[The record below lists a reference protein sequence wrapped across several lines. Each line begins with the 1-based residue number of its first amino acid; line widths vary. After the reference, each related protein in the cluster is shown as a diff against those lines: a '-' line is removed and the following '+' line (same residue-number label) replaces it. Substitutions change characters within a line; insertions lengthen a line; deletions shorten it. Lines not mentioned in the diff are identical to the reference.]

1 MKKRL
6 VVGVS
11 GASGVQLAVR
21 LLAAMRGREGWE
33 THLVGTEGAR
43 RVLECETD
51 LRWEDLA
58 ALADFSHAAGDIG
71 ASIASGSFK
80 TEGMAVIP
88 CSMKTLAGIAHGYAD
103 NLLLRAA
110 DVTLKERRKLLLLA
124 RETPLHLGH
133 LKNMVEAAALGAVI
147 LPPVLTYYNLPQSIE
162 DMENHLVGKLMAE
175 FGLEFECYKRW
186 NGPPDPAARTERFGH
201 ADATGPT
208 LTLDSAVPKDEPPA

>member
-6 VVGVS
+6 VVGLS

-33 THLVGTEGAR
+33 THLVGSAGAR

-58 ALADFSHAAGDIG
+58 ALADVRHKAEDVG

-80 TEGMAVIP
+80 TEGMAVVP

-110 DVTLKERRKLLLLA
+110 DVTLKERRKLVLLT

-133 LKNMVEAAALGAVI
+133 LKNMAEAAALGAVI
-147 LPPVLTYYNLPQSIE
+147 MPPVLTYYNRPQSVE
-162 DMENHLVGKLMAE
+162 DMENHLVGKILGE
-175 FGLEFECYKRW
+175 FGLEFELYKRW
-186 NGPPDPAARTERFGH
+186 QGPPDQAARTEQAEFGP
-201 ADATGPT
+201 ADTTGPT
-208 LTLDSAVPKDEPPA
+208 ARSASKGETPA